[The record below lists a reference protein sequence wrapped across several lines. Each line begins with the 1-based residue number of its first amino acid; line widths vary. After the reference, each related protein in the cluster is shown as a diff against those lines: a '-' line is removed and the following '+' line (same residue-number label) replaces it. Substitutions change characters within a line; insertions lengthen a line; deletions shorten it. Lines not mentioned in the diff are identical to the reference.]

1 MNCLKDCVFC
11 SLVNQIDKELCSKPE
26 NTVLCENDL
35 VLIKPALGMSI
46 PNSLGWQP
54 QGEPS
59 LSILRNASE
68 LIQVPALISFG
79 SSLI

>member
-26 NTVLCENDL
+26 NTVLYENDL

-46 PNSLGWQP
+46 PNSLGWQH

-59 LSILRNASE
+59 LF
-68 LIQVPALISFG
+68 QFFVALQS
-79 SSLI
+79 

>member
-11 SLVNQIDKELCSKPE
+11 SLVNQTDKELCSKPE

-46 PNSLGWQP
+46 PNYLMVVSK
-54 QGEPS
+54 
-59 LSILRNASE
+59 
-68 LIQVPALISFG
+68 
-79 SSLI
+79 